1 MKDAVEDLLRKLILG
16 QWIMLQLLSPATKG
30 LARLSLSLT
39 VSSAFWKRASLCG
52 LVNGGGWGGE
62 KHGKNA
68 ARHWLKSSTSDSFK
82 IHTRVWTSVENW
94 NGNRVHPS
102 KYFEMVMPN
111 CGMVTVMVM
120 VTKQIKCRYRY
131 IKHTISHKQK
141 SLLYLQVGLNS
152 LPKRNELSQLTVDYD
167 FN

>member
-1 MKDAVEDLLRKLILG
+1 MQCDIDSNLLL
-16 QWIMLQLLSPATKG
+16 
-30 LARLSLSLT
+30 LT
-39 VSSAFWKRASLCG
+39 VLKYIQGSGLQWKIE
-52 LVNGGGWGGE
+52 NGTE
-62 KHGKNA
+62 
-68 ARHWLKSSTSDSFK
+68 
-82 IHTRVWTSVENW
+82 
-94 NGNRVHPS
+94 VHRS
-102 KYFEMVMPN
+102 EYFEMVMPN

-141 SLLYLQVGLNS
+141 SLLYLQVGLNN